1 MVSDPLVMKRRRH
14 GGSVPC
20 RAWTADSRGR
30 HDPTGWIAVL
40 GPPRSRSA
48 PFEHPPCEG
57 RRVDA
62 DVTAAI
68 DRLADAGFDLVHAFD
83 AAAAA
88 REPGWEFLAD
98 GALRVGLLV
107 CNTRAL
113 WPRFV
118 AAMRDPA
125 VAAEPDPLDHFT
137 ERTIEAAFPGAPI
150 YFGHRADGSGA
161 FLPFTRLA
169 VATGLGALAA
179 SHLVIHP
186 TYGPWFALRAVVLV
200 AGKPPVRAPLR
211 SPCSCGPGCKT
222 ALASALAST
231 SWEAWLAVRDACG
244 LRVWRY
250 SDEQARYH
258 YTKEWIPPVE
268 SP

>member
-1 MVSDPLVMKRRRH
+1 MDV
-14 GGSVPC
+14 
-20 RAWTADSRGR
+20 
-30 HDPTGWIAVL
+30 
-40 GPPRSRSA
+40 
-48 PFEHPPCEG
+48 
-57 RRVDA
+57 

-98 GALRVGLLV
+98 GPLRVGLLI

-125 VAAEPDPLDHFT
+125 LAAEPDPLDRFT
-137 ERTIEAAFPGAPI
+137 ERTIEAAFPGAPV
-150 YFGHRADGSGA
+150 YFGHREYDRTSAPPDDRTSAPSDDGTSAPRSGGA

-169 VATGLGALAA
+169 VATGLGTLAA

-186 TYGPWFALRAVVLV
+186 IYGPWFALRAVVLV
-200 AGKPPVRAPLR
+200 GGEAPVRAPIAA
-211 SPCSCGPGCKT
+211 PCVCGPGCNT
-222 ALASALAST
+222 ALTSALAST
-231 SWEAWLAVRDACG
+231 SWEAWLAVREACS
-244 LRVWRY
+244 LRAWRY

-258 YTKEWIPPVE
+258 YTKVWVPPVE
-268 SP
+268 PP